1 MTFAAYE
8 SSDGSPVEFMT
19 FKNGPLQFLYTNAVN
34 QITIG
39 ARVFNPLA
47 YKRSKFAQ
55 SKDSDDNNIRM
66 TVAKAM
72 EIVQLFNGILT
83 SHITTVTIE
92 RYHADDP
99 ALQLQT
105 AWRGRVV
112 AVNHKSKKVE
122 LLLQPITHGAES
134 TPRDVFSSLCN
145 SFLFDTPGCKL
156 LRTDWKFDATVDG
169 LTVDN
174 DVVTFNGLRAQAAAL
189 DAALAAPAG
198 PLTSGE
204 LDLYWQGGY
213 IETVN
218 GEIRDIVEGNISG
231 DPDVVRVDIPFR
243 DIAVTDAATV
253 YAGCNLLRS
262 TCNKKFNNVL
272 DFQGYP
278 DIPEIDPANSELPP
292 GARKSVTKFAG
303 PGA

>member
-8 SSDGSPVEFMT
+8 SADGSPVEVLT
-19 FKNGPLQFLYTNAVN
+19 FKNGALTYLYTNAVSPV
-34 QITIG
+34 TLG
-39 ARVFNPLA
+39 AKVYNPLA
-47 YKRSKFAQ
+47 YTRSKFAQ

-66 TVAKAM
+66 TVAKDM

-92 RYHADDP
+92 RYHADDSDG
-99 ALQLQT
+99 QVQV

-112 AVNHKSKKVE
+112 AITHKSLQVE

-156 LRTDWKFDATVDG
+156 IRTDWKFDATVSA
-169 LTVDN
+169 LNVDN
-174 DVVTFNGLRAQAAAL
+174 DIITFNGLRTQAAAL

-213 IETVN
+213 IETVD
-218 GEIRDIVEGNISG
+218 GELRDIVEGNIGG

-243 DIAVTDAATV
+243 TIAVTDAATV
-253 YAGCNLLRS
+253 YAGCNLLRG

-272 DFQGYP
+272 NFQGYP

-292 GARKSVTKFAG
+292 GARKSVNKFAG
-303 PGA
+303 PG